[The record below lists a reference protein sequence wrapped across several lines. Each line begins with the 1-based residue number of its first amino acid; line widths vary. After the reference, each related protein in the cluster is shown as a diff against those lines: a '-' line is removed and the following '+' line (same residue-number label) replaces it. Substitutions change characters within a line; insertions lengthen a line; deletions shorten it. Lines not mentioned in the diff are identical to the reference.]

1 MCVFVFNVFL
11 MFFLFS
17 CETKKKDNSDV
28 LARVS
33 EKTLTVRKAQK
44 RNQGKPLNKE
54 SIPKIVS
61 DWITNTVLLKKGI
74 EMELHKDSLLL
85 KKRDRFFNS
94 LIISSFL
101 DQNHHPKIKV
111 LNKEVLEYYNK
122 NKESF
127 SRETDEVF
135 LEHYFTEKSV
145 FSKKLKSFFIL
156 NKKTDIN
163 ISDFLLESKTIKK
176 GRTSDQFNSVVFNSE
191 SDIVGPIRSKKGYH
205 FFKILSRYKKGS
217 SKGLEM
223 VYDEIF
229 QRLYKKKEKNHS
241 LFLLDS
247 IKNTET
253 IYINPK
259 YQ

>member
-1 MCVFVFNVFL
+1 MVVFVFNVFL
-11 MFFLFS
+11 VFFLFS
-17 CETKKKDNSDV
+17 CETKKRDNSEV

-33 EKTLTVRKAQK
+33 GKTLTIKKARKL
-44 RNQGKPLNKE
+44 NLGKTLNKE
-54 SIPKIVS
+54 TIPKIVS
-61 DWITNTVLLKKGI
+61 DWITSTVLLKKGI
-74 EMELHKDSLLL
+74 EMDIHKDSLLL
-85 KKRDRFFNS
+85 KKRDVFFNN
-94 LIISSFL
+94 LVISSFL
-101 DQNHHPKIKV
+101 NQSHQPKIYIS
-111 LNKEVLEYYNK
+111 NKEVLEYYNK

-135 LEHYFTEKSV
+135 VEHYFTEKSV

-163 ISDFLLESKTIKK
+163 ISDFLLESKTVKK
-176 GRTSDQFNSVVFNSE
+176 GRASDQFNSVLFDNE
-191 SDIVGPIRSKKGYH
+191 NEIVGPIRSKKGYH
-205 FFKILSRYKKGS
+205 FFKILSRYKEGS

-223 VYDEIF
+223 VYDEVF
-229 QRLYKKKEKNHS
+229 QRLYKKKERNRS

-247 IKNTET
+247 IKNTEE

>member
-1 MCVFVFNVFL
+1 MRFFFFHVFL
-11 MFFLFS
+11 TLFLFS
-17 CETKKKDNSDV
+17 CETKRKDSSDV

-33 EKTLTVRKAQK
+33 GKTLTIRKAQK
-44 RNQGKPLNKE
+44 INGVKPLDKE
-54 SIPKIVS
+54 SIPKTVS

-74 EMELHKDSLLL
+74 EMDLHKDSLLL

-101 DQNHHPKIKV
+101 KQNHHPKINV
-111 LNKEVLEYYNK
+111 LNKEILDYYDK

-127 SRETDEVF
+127 FRETDEVF
-135 LEHYFTEKSV
+135 LEHYFTEKLA
-145 FSKKLKSFFIL
+145 FSKKLKSFFVL
-156 NKKTDIN
+156 NKKPDIN
-163 ISDFLLESKTIKK
+163 VSDFLLESKTVKK
-176 GRTSDQFNSVVFNSE
+176 GRTSDQFSTFIFDSKDEV
-191 SDIVGPIRSKKGYH
+191 VGPIQSKDGYH
-205 FFKILSRYKKGS
+205 FFKVLSRYKKGS

-229 QRLYKKKEKNHS
+229 QRLYKKKEKNRS
-241 LFLLDS
+241 LFYLDS
-247 IKNTET
+247 IKNTEE

>member
-1 MCVFVFNVFL
+1 MSVFIFNLFL
-11 MFFLFS
+11 IFFLFS
-17 CETKKKDNSDV
+17 CETKKGDDSDV

-33 EKTLTVRKAQK
+33 GKTLTIKKAQ
-44 RNQGKPLNKE
+44 RLNQGKPLNKE

-61 DWITNTVLLKKGI
+61 DWIQNTVLLKKGV
-74 EMELHKDSLLL
+74 EMDIHKDSLLL
-85 KKRDRFFNS
+85 KKRDTFFNS
-94 LIISSFL
+94 LVISSFL
-101 DQNHHPKIKV
+101 DQNYHLKTNV
-111 LNKEVLEYYNK
+111 LNKEILDYYNE

-135 LEHYFTEKSV
+135 LEHYFTEKPS

-163 ISDFLLESKTIKK
+163 VSDFLLEAKTVKK
-176 GRTSDQFNSVVFNSE
+176 GRTSDQFSSYIFDNKDEV
-191 SDIVGPIRSKKGYH
+191 VGPIRSKKGYH

-229 QRLYKKKEKNHS
+229 QRLYKKKERNHS

>member
-1 MCVFVFNVFL
+1 MGFFVFNVFL
-11 MFFLFS
+11 ILFLFS
-17 CETKKKDNSDV
+17 CETKKKDDSDV

-33 EKTLTVRKAQK
+33 GKTLTVNKAQK
-44 RNQGKPLNKE
+44 LNPGKPLNKE
-54 SIPKIVS
+54 AIPKIVS

-74 EMELHKDSLLL
+74 EMNIHKDSMLL
-85 KKRDRFFNS
+85 KKRDLFFNK
-94 LIISSFL
+94 LVVSSFL
-101 DQNHHPKIKV
+101 DQSHHRKISV
-111 LNKEVLEYYNK
+111 SNKEVLDYYNK

-135 LEHYFTEKSV
+135 LEHYFTEKSI

-163 ISDFLLESKTIKK
+163 ISDFLLESKTVKK

-191 SDIVGPIRSKKGYH
+191 SEIVGPIRSKKGYH
-205 FFKILSRYKKGS
+205 FFKILSRHKKGS
-217 SKGLEM
+217 DKGLEM

-229 QRLYKKKEKNHS
+229 QRLYKKKERNYS
-241 LFLLDS
+241 LLLLDS

>member
-1 MCVFVFNVFL
+1 MGFFVFNVFL
-11 MFFLFS
+11 ILFLFS
-17 CETKKKDNSDV
+17 CETKKKDDSDV

-33 EKTLTVRKAQK
+33 GKTLTVNKAQK
-44 RNQGKPLNKE
+44 LNPGKPLNKE
-54 SIPKIVS
+54 AIPKIVS

-74 EMELHKDSLLL
+74 EMNIHKDSMLL
-85 KKRDRFFNS
+85 KKRDLFFNK
-94 LIISSFL
+94 LVVSSFL
-101 DQNHHPKIKV
+101 DQSHHRKISIS
-111 LNKEVLEYYNK
+111 NKEVLDYYNK

-135 LEHYFTEKSV
+135 LEHYFTEKSI

-163 ISDFLLESKTIKK
+163 ISDFLLESKTVKK

-191 SDIVGPIRSKKGYH
+191 SEIVGPIRSKKGYH
-205 FFKILSRYKKGS
+205 FFKILSRHKKGS
-217 SKGLEM
+217 DKGLEM

-229 QRLYKKKEKNHS
+229 QRLYKKKERNYS

>member
-1 MCVFVFNVFL
+1 MGVFVFYVFF

-17 CETKKKDNSDV
+17 CETKKKDVSDV

-33 EKTLTVRKAQK
+33 GKTLTIKKAQK
-44 RNQGKPLNKE
+44 LNPGKPLNKE
-54 SIPKIVS
+54 TIPKIVS
-61 DWITNTVLLKKGI
+61 DWITNTVLLKKGK
-74 EMELHKDSLLL
+74 EMDIHKDSLLL
-85 KKRDRFFNS
+85 KKRDMFFNN
-94 LIISSFL
+94 LIVSSFL
-101 DQNHHPKIKV
+101 NQSNHQKV
-111 LNKEVLEYYNK
+111 SVSNEEVLDYYNK

-156 NKKTDIN
+156 NKKLDIN
-163 ISDFLLESKTIKK
+163 ISDFLLESKTVKE
-176 GRTSDQFNSVVFNSE
+176 GRSSDQFNSVIFNNE
-191 SDIVGPIRSKKGYH
+191 NEIIGPIRSKKGYH
-205 FFKILSRYKKGS
+205 FFKILSRYRKGS
-217 SKGLEM
+217 IKGLEI

-229 QRLYKKKEKNHS
+229 QRLYKKKEKNRS
-241 LFLLDS
+241 LLLLDS
-247 IKNTET
+247 IKNTEE

>member
-1 MCVFVFNVFL
+1 MSVFIFNVFL

-17 CETKKKDNSDV
+17 CETKKKDDSDV

-33 EKTLTVRKAQK
+33 GEILTVKEAQK
-44 RNQGKPLNKE
+44 LNPGKPLNKE
-54 SIPKIVS
+54 TVPKIVS

-74 EMELHKDSLLL
+74 EMDIHKDSMLL
-85 KKRDRFFNS
+85 KKRDDFFNT

-101 DQNHHPKIKV
+101 DQNHRTKINV
-111 LNKEVLEYYNK
+111 LNTEILDYYDK

-127 SRETDEVF
+127 LRETDEVF
-135 LEHYFTEKSV
+135 LEHYFTNKPV

-163 ISDFLLESKTIKK
+163 VSDFLLESKTVKR
-176 GRTSDQFNSVVFNSE
+176 GRTSDQFSSFIFDNENE
-191 SDIVGPIRSKKGYH
+191 SVGPIRSKKGYH
-205 FFKILSRYKKGS
+205 FFKILSRHKKGS
-217 SKGLEM
+217 SRGLEM

-229 QRLYKKKEKNHS
+229 QRLYKKKENNRS
-241 LFLLDS
+241 LFFLDS
-247 IKNTET
+247 IKNTEE

>member
-1 MCVFVFNVFL
+1 MGVFVFNFSL
-11 MFFLFS
+11 IFFLFS
-17 CETKKKDNSDV
+17 CETKKKDDSDV

-33 EKTLTVRKAQK
+33 GKTLTIKKAQK
-44 RNQGKPLNKE
+44 LNPGQPLNKE

-74 EMELHKDSLLL
+74 QMGIHKDSLLL
-85 KKRDRFFNS
+85 KKRESFFNS

-101 DQNHHPKIKV
+101 DQNHHPKINI
-111 LNKEVLEYYNK
+111 LNKEILDYYKK

-127 SRETDEVF
+127 FRETDEVF
-135 LEHYFTEKSV
+135 LEHYYTETPA

-156 NKKTDIN
+156 NKKTDVN
-163 ISDFLLESKTIKK
+163 VSDFLLESKTVKK
-176 GRTSDQFNSVVFNSE
+176 GRTSDQFSSFIFDNKDEV
-191 SDIVGPIRSKKGYH
+191 VGPIRSEKGYH

-217 SKGLEM
+217 SKGLET

-229 QRLYKKKEKNHS
+229 QRLYKKKEKEIS
-241 LFLLDS
+241 LFFLDS
-247 IKNTET
+247 IKNTEE

>member
-1 MCVFVFNVFL
+1 MGVFVFN
-11 MFFLFS
+11 FFLIFFLLS

-33 EKTLTVRKAQK
+33 GKTLTIKKAQK
-44 RNQGKPLNKE
+44 LNPGKPLNKE
-54 SIPKIVS
+54 TISKIVL

-74 EMELHKDSLLL
+74 EMDIHKDSLLL
-85 KKRDRFFNS
+85 KKRDLFFNN

-101 DQNHHPKIKV
+101 KQSHHPRISV
-111 LNKEVLEYYNK
+111 SNKEVLDYYNK

-127 SRETDEVF
+127 SRETNEVF
-135 LEHYFTEKSV
+135 LEHYFTEKSI

-163 ISDFLLESKTIKK
+163 ISDFLLESKTVKK
-176 GRTSDQFNSVVFNSE
+176 GRTLDQFNSIIFDSE
-191 SDIVGPIRSKKGYH
+191 QEIIGPIRSKKGYH

-229 QRLYKKKEKNHS
+229 QRLYKKKERNHS

-247 IKNTET
+247 IKNTEI

>member
-1 MCVFVFNVFL
+1 MKVFVFTVFFV
-11 MFFLFS
+11 FFLLS
-17 CETKKKDNSDV
+17 CETKRRDHSDV

-33 EKTLTVRKAQK
+33 GKTLTLKKAQK
-44 RNQGKPLNKE
+44 LNMGNPLNKE
-54 SIPKIVS
+54 TIPRLVS
-61 DWITNTVLLKKGI
+61 DWVTNTVLLKKGKEVGI
-74 EMELHKDSLLL
+74 HKDSLLIR
-85 KKRDRFFNS
+85 KRDVFFNN

-101 DQNHHPKIKV
+101 DQSHHTKTGV
-111 LNKEVLEYYNK
+111 SNKEVLTYYNE

-127 SRETDEVF
+127 FRETDEVF
-135 LEHYFTEKSV
+135 LEHYFTKKPV

-163 ISDFLLESKTIKK
+163 VSDFLLESKTVKK
-176 GRTSDQFNSVVFNSE
+176 GRSSDQFSSFIFDNE
-191 SDIVGPIRSKKGYH
+191 KEIVGPISSKNGYH

-217 SKGLEM
+217 VKGLET

-229 QRLYKKKEKNHS
+229 QRLHKKKERSRS
-241 LFLLDS
+241 LFFLDS
-247 IKNTET
+247 IKNTLE

>member
-1 MCVFVFNVFL
+1 MGVFVFN
-11 MFFLFS
+11 FFLILFFFS
-17 CETKKKDNSDV
+17 CETKKKDDSDV

-33 EKTLTVRKAQK
+33 GKTLTLKKAQK
-44 RNQGKPLNKE
+44 LNSGKPLNKE
-54 SIPKIVS
+54 TIPKIVS
-61 DWITNTVLLKKGI
+61 NWITNTVLLKKGL
-74 EMELHKDSLLL
+74 EMDIHKDSLLL
-85 KKRDRFFNS
+85 KKRDLFFNN
-94 LIISSFL
+94 LVISSFL
-101 DQNHHPKIKV
+101 NQSHHSKISISNEEI
-111 LNKEVLEYYNK
+111 LNYYNK

-145 FSKKLKSFFIL
+145 FLKKLKSFFIL

-163 ISDFLLESKTIKK
+163 ISDFLLESKTVKK
-176 GRTSDQFNSVVFNSE
+176 GRASDQFSSVIFNSE
-191 SDIVGPIRSKKGYH
+191 NEIVGPIRSKKGYH
-205 FFKILSRYKKGS
+205 FFKILNRYKKGS

-229 QRLYKKKEKNHS
+229 QRLYKKKERNHS
-241 LFLLDS
+241 LFILDS
-247 IKNTET
+247 IKNTEL

>member
-1 MCVFVFNVFL
+1 MGFFVFNVFL
-11 MFFLFS
+11 ILFLFS
-17 CETKKKDNSDV
+17 CETKKKDDSDV

-33 EKTLTVRKAQK
+33 GKTLTVNKAQK
-44 RNQGKPLNKE
+44 LNPGKPLNKE
-54 SIPKIVS
+54 AIPKIVS

-74 EMELHKDSLLL
+74 EMNIHKDSMLL
-85 KKRDRFFNS
+85 KKRDLFFNK
-94 LIISSFL
+94 LVVSSFL
-101 DQNHHPKIKV
+101 DQSHHRKISV
-111 LNKEVLEYYNK
+111 SNKEVLDYYNK

-135 LEHYFTEKSV
+135 LEHYFTEKSI

-163 ISDFLLESKTIKK
+163 ISDFLLESKTVKK

-191 SDIVGPIRSKKGYH
+191 SEIVGPIRSKKGYH
-205 FFKILSRYKKGS
+205 FFKILSRHKKGS
-217 SKGLEM
+217 DKGLEM

-229 QRLYKKKEKNHS
+229 QRLYKKKERNYS

>member
-1 MCVFVFNVFL
+1 MGVFVFNVFF

-17 CETKKKDNSDV
+17 CETKKKDVSDV

-33 EKTLTVRKAQK
+33 GKSLTIKKAQK
-44 RNQGKPLNKE
+44 LNPGKPLNKE
-54 SIPKIVS
+54 TISKIVS

-74 EMELHKDSLLL
+74 EMDIHKDSLLL
-85 KKRDRFFNS
+85 KKRDLFFNN
-94 LIISSFL
+94 LVISSFL
-101 DQNHHPKIKV
+101 NQSHHPKISIS
-111 LNKEVLEYYNK
+111 NKEVLNYYNK

-145 FSKKLKSFFIL
+145 FSKKLKSFFVL
-156 NKKTDIN
+156 NKKIDIN
-163 ISDFLLESKTIKK
+163 ISDFLLESKTVKK
-176 GRTSDQFNSVVFNSE
+176 GRSSDEFISVIFDNESE
-191 SDIVGPIRSKKGYH
+191 IIGPIRSKKGYH
-205 FFKILSRYKKGS
+205 FFKILNRYKKGS

-229 QRLYKKKEKNHS
+229 QRLYKKKEKNRS

-247 IKNTET
+247 IKNTEE

>member
-1 MCVFVFNVFL
+1 MVVFIFNVFFIL
-11 MFFLFS
+11 FLFS
-17 CETKKKDNSDV
+17 CETKKGDDSDV

-33 EKTLTVRKAQK
+33 GKTLTIKKAQE
-44 RNQGKPLNKE
+44 LNEKKLLDKE

-74 EMELHKDSLLL
+74 EMGIHKDSLLL
-85 KKRDRFFNS
+85 KKRDSFFNS
-94 LIISSFL
+94 LVISSFL
-101 DQNHHPKIKV
+101 DQNHHPKINV
-111 LNKEVLEYYNK
+111 LNKEILDYYKK

-135 LEHYFTEKSV
+135 LEHYFTEKPA

-163 ISDFLLESKTIKK
+163 VSDFLLESKTVKK
-176 GRTSDQFNSVVFNSE
+176 GRTSDQFSSFIFNSQDE
-191 SDIVGPIRSKKGYH
+191 VVGPIRSKKGYH

-217 SKGLEM
+217 SRGLET
-223 VYDEIF
+223 VYDEVF
-229 QRLYKKKEKNHS
+229 QRLYKKKEKRIS
-241 LFLLDS
+241 LLFLDS
-247 IKNTET
+247 IKNTEE

>member
-1 MCVFVFNVFL
+1 MGVFVFNVFL
-11 MFFLFS
+11 LFFLFS
-17 CETKKKDNSDV
+17 CETKKRDNSDV

-33 EKTLTVRKAQK
+33 GKTLTIKQAHK
-44 RNQGKPLNKE
+44 KNQGKPLNKE
-54 SIPKIVS
+54 TIPKIVS

-74 EMELHKDSLLL
+74 EMDIHKDSLLL
-85 KKRDRFFNS
+85 KRRDLFFNN
-94 LIISSFL
+94 LIVSSFL
-101 DQNHHPKIKV
+101 DQSYHPKIHV
-111 LNKEVLEYYNK
+111 SNKEVLDYYNN

-163 ISDFLLESKTIKK
+163 ISDFLLESKTVKR
-176 GRTSDQFNSVVFNSE
+176 GRTSDQFSSFIFDDENS
-191 SDIVGPIRSKKGYH
+191 IIGPIRSKSGYH

-217 SKGLEM
+217 NIGLEM

-229 QRLYKKKEKNHS
+229 QRLYKKKERNRS
-241 LFLLDS
+241 LVFLDS
-247 IKNTET
+247 VKNTEE

>member
-1 MCVFVFNVFL
+1 MGIFIFNFFL
-11 MFFLFS
+11 IFFLFS
-17 CETKKKDNSDV
+17 CETKKKDDSDV

-33 EKTLTVRKAQK
+33 GKTLTIKKAK
-44 RNQGKPLNKE
+44 RLNQGKLLNKE
-54 SIPKIVS
+54 TIPKIVS

-74 EMELHKDSLLL
+74 EMDIHKDSLLL
-85 KKRDRFFNS
+85 QRRDLFFNN
-94 LIISSFL
+94 LVVSSFL
-101 DQNHHPKIKV
+101 EQNHHLKIHIS
-111 LNKEVLEYYNK
+111 NKEILDYYNN
-122 NKESF
+122 NKEGF

-135 LEHYFTEKSV
+135 LEHYFTEKPT

-156 NKKTDIN
+156 NKKPDIN
-163 ISDFLLESKTIKK
+163 ISDFLLESKTVKK
-176 GRTSDQFNSVVFNSE
+176 GRSSDRFNSIIFNNE
-191 SDIVGPIRSKKGYH
+191 SDIVGPIRSNKGYH

-229 QRLYKKKEKNHS
+229 QRLYKKKEKNRS

-247 IKNTET
+247 IKNTEE

>member
-1 MCVFVFNVFL
+1 MGFFVSNIFFIL
-11 MFFLFS
+11 FLFS

-33 EKTLTVRKAQK
+33 GKTLTIKKAQK
-44 RNQGKPLNKE
+44 LNLGKPLNKE
-54 SIPKIVS
+54 AIPKIVS

-74 EMELHKDSLLL
+74 EMNIHKDSMLL
-85 KKRDRFFNS
+85 KKRDLFFNK
-94 LIISSFL
+94 LVISSFL
-101 DQNHHPKIKV
+101 DQSHHPKISV
-111 LNKEVLEYYNK
+111 SNKEVLDYYNK

-135 LEHYFTEKSV
+135 LEHYFTEKSI

-163 ISDFLLESKTIKK
+163 ISDFLLESKTVKK

-191 SDIVGPIRSKKGYH
+191 NETIGPIRSKKGYH

-229 QRLYKKKEKNHS
+229 QRLYKKKERSHS

-247 IKNTET
+247 IKNTEI

>member
-1 MCVFVFNVFL
+1 MGFFVSNIFFIL
-11 MFFLFS
+11 FLFS

-33 EKTLTVRKAQK
+33 GKTLTIKKAQK
-44 RNQGKPLNKE
+44 LNPGKPLNKE
-54 SIPKIVS
+54 DIPKIVS
-61 DWITNTVLLKKGI
+61 NWITNTVLLKKGI
-74 EMELHKDSLLL
+74 EMNIHKDSMLL
-85 KKRDRFFNS
+85 KKRDLFFNK
-94 LIISSFL
+94 LVISSFL
-101 DQNHHPKIKV
+101 DQSHHPKISV
-111 LNKEVLEYYNK
+111 SNKEVLDYYNK
-122 NKESF
+122 NKKSF

-135 LEHYFTEKSV
+135 LEHYFTEESV

-163 ISDFLLESKTIKK
+163 ISDFLLESKTVKK
-176 GRTSDQFNSVVFNSE
+176 GRTSDQFNSVVFNGESE
-191 SDIVGPIRSKKGYH
+191 IVGPIRSKKGYH
-205 FFKILSRYKKGS
+205 FFKILSRHKKGS
-217 SKGLEM
+217 NKGLEV

-229 QRLYKKKEKNHS
+229 QRLYKKKERNHS

-247 IKNTET
+247 IKNTEL

>member
-1 MCVFVFNVFL
+1 MSFFVLNVFFIL
-11 MFFLFS
+11 FLFS
-17 CETKKKDNSDV
+17 CETKRKDNSDV

-33 EKTLTVRKAQK
+33 GETLTIRKAQK
-44 RNQGKPLNKE
+44 INGVKPLNKE

-74 EMELHKDSLLL
+74 EMGLHKDSLLI
-85 KKRDRFFNS
+85 KKRDSFFNS

-101 DQNHHPKIKV
+101 NQYQHPKINV
-111 LNKEVLEYYNK
+111 LNKEVLDYYNK

-127 SRETDEVF
+127 FRETDEVF
-135 LEHYFTEKSV
+135 LEHYFTEKPV

-163 ISDFLLESKTIKK
+163 VSDFLLESKTVKK
-176 GRTSDQFNSVVFNSE
+176 GRTSDQFSTFIFDSKDEV
-191 SDIVGPIRSKKGYH
+191 VGPIKSKDGYH
-205 FFKILSRYKKGS
+205 FFKVLSRYKKGT

-229 QRLYKKKEKNHS
+229 QRLYKKKEKS
-241 LFLLDS
+241 RYLFFLDS
-247 IKNTET
+247 IKNTEE